1 MDDPPSAVC
10 KFWCCR
16 ARTVAYGAGHAALGW
31 SLKVCVSKVPSDNH
45 GMSTPKVLFGFHAVG
60 VRLKTTPQSIIEI
73 YVDPTRR
80 DARMRQFVD
89 KAKEAGV
96 RLIEADG
103 MRLAKLCGSHG
114 HQGVAAR
121 VQALTQVTSLD
132 ELLEQLE
139 AANADKPLAQRTQAL
154 ILVLDGVTDPHNLGA
169 CLRVA
174 DGAGVQAVIAPK
186 DHAAGINATV
196 AKVASGAAE
205 TVPYFM
211 VTNLARTLN
220 ELKER
225 NIWIIGTS
233 DVAPRTLYQTD
244 LKGPIALVLGAEGD
258 GMRALTA
265 KTCDELVSIPM
276 RGAVE
281 SLNVSVAS
289 GVCLYEAVRQRSIP
303 PELTKLIPASA

>member
-1 MDDPPSAVC
+1 
-10 KFWCCR
+10 
-16 ARTVAYGAGHAALGW
+16 
-31 SLKVCVSKVPSDNH
+31 
-45 GMSTPKVLFGFHAVG
+45 MSSNKVLFGFHAVG
-60 VRLKTTPQSIIEI
+60 VRLKTAPQSVIEI
-73 YVDPTRR
+73 HFDASRR
-80 DARMRQFVD
+80 DARMRQFLDRV
-89 KAKEAGV
+89 AEVGC
-96 RLIEADG
+96 RLIESDG
-103 MRLAKLCGSHG
+103 LRISKLCGGHG

-121 VQALTQVTSLD
+121 VKEIAQVHSLD
-132 ELLEQLE
+132 ELLENLE
-139 AANADKPLAQRTQAL
+139 ASQADVPVAERVAPL

-174 DGAGVQAVIAPK
+174 DGAGVHAVIAPK

-225 NIWIIGTS
+225 NIWILGTS
-233 DVAPRTLYQTD
+233 DQATKTLYQAD
-244 LKGPIALVLGAEGD
+244 LKGPVALVLGAEGD
-258 GMRALTA
+258 GIRLLTS

-289 GVCLYEAVRQRSIP
+289 GVCLYEAMRQRNFS
-303 PELTKLIPASA
+303 

>member
-1 MDDPPSAVC
+1 
-10 KFWCCR
+10 
-16 ARTVAYGAGHAALGW
+16 
-31 SLKVCVSKVPSDNH
+31 
-45 GMSTPKVLFGFHAVG
+45 MSTPKVLFGFHAVG
-60 VRLKTTPQSIIEI
+60 VRLKTAPKSIIEV

-89 KAKEAGV
+89 KLNEAGV
-96 RLIEADG
+96 RLLEADG

-114 HQGVAAR
+114 HQGVVAR
-121 VQALTQVTSLD
+121 VHELTLVKSLD

-139 AANADKPLAQRTQAL
+139 ASQAEKTADEREQPL

-174 DGAGVQAVIAPK
+174 DGAGVHAVIAPK

-196 AKVASGAAE
+196 AKVTSGAAE

-233 DVAPRTLYQTD
+233 DVASKTLYQAD
-244 LKGPIALVLGAEGD
+244 LRVPVALVLGAEGD
-258 GMRALTA
+258 GMRQLTA

-276 RGAVE
+276 QGAVE

-289 GVCLYEAVRQRSIP
+289 GVCLYEAVRQR
-303 PELTKLIPASA
+303 TRA

>member
-1 MDDPPSAVC
+1 MSLANVAV
-10 KFWCCR
+10 R
-16 ARTVAYGAGHAALGW
+16 SV
-31 SLKVCVSKVPSDNH
+31 DNPA
-45 GMSTPKVLFGFHAVG
+45 MSSPKVLFGFHAVG
-60 VRLKTTPQSIIEI
+60 VRLKTAPKSIVEI
-73 YVDPTRR
+73 YYEPTRR
-80 DARMRQFVD
+80 DARMRQFLD
-89 KAKEAGV
+89 KVGESGV

-103 MRLAKLCGSHG
+103 LRLSKLAGSHG

-121 VQALTQVTSLD
+121 VQEIKQVHSLD
-132 ELLEQLE
+132 ELLENLE
-139 AANADKPLAQRTQAL
+139 ASNADLPLAKRVQPL

-174 DGAGVQAVIAPK
+174 DGAGAHAVIAPK

-233 DVAPRTLYQTD
+233 DAATHTLYQAD
-244 LKGPIALVLGAEGD
+244 LKGPVALVLGAEGD
-258 GMRALTA
+258 GMRQLTA
-265 KTCDELVSIPM
+265 KTCDQLVSIPM
-276 RGAVE
+276 LGAVE

-289 GVCLYEAVRQRSIP
+289 GVCLYEAVRQRS
-303 PELTKLIPASA
+303 LQSTS

>member
-1 MDDPPSAVC
+1 
-10 KFWCCR
+10 
-16 ARTVAYGAGHAALGW
+16 
-31 SLKVCVSKVPSDNH
+31 
-45 GMSTPKVLFGFHAVG
+45 MSSPKVLFGFHAVG
-60 VRLKTTPQSIIEI
+60 VRLKTAPQSIIEI
-73 YVDPTRR
+73 YYETSRR
-80 DARMRQFVD
+80 DARMRQFID
-89 KAKEAGV
+89 RAKEAGA
-96 RLIEADG
+96 RLIEADSL
-103 MRLAKLCGSHG
+103 RIAKLCGSHG

-121 VQALTQVTSLD
+121 VNEVEQVRSLD

-139 AANADKPLAQRTQAL
+139 ADGIAPLL
-154 ILVLDGVTDPHNLGA
+154 LVLDGVTDPHNLGA

-174 DGAGVQAVIAPK
+174 DGAGAHAVIAPK

-205 TVPYFM
+205 TMPYFM

-233 DVAPRTLYQTD
+233 DDADKTVYQVD
-244 LKGPIALVLGAEGD
+244 LKGPVALVLGAEGQ
-258 GMRALTA
+258 GMRQLTR

-276 RGAVE
+276 KGAVE

-289 GVCLYEAVRQRSIP
+289 AVCLYESLRQRG
-303 PELTKLIPASA
+303 